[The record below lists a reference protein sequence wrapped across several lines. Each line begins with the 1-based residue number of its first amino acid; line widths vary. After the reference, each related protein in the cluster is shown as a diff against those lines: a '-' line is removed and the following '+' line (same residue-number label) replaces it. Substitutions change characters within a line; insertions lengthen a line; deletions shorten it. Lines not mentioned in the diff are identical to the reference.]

1 MKTPALLRPF
11 GIAAAILLAGACP
24 LHAASDVTVSAG
36 ATSGGAFAGTNPNVF
51 TPAAAAAVANTT
63 TIQNSLNGS
72 NAVTIGTA
80 SAAGGNGDLT
90 VATAIAKTAGG
101 SSTLTLNAVRDLA
114 INGQVL
120 SSTGAMPLVLTAGR
134 NIGNSQTL
142 TSNGGDITLSPTQTF
157 TLGAAVNAGAGQV
170 AIQTGSVESASAF
183 TLTGG
188 SVQVAAAAAL
198 RLQGTVAGPLTVAGT
213 VSPAQP
219 ADTGALQV
227 NGALTL
233 QATAT
238 TVVDLG
244 GTSEGGTFDR
254 ITATGA
260 AVIAGTLQVN
270 LVNNFHDT
278 ISGSS
283 VFTIVR
289 GASVTGTFSGYP
301 NGSRFTLAND
311 FGSLRV
317 NYTAT
322 TVTLD
327 DWKPVIVNLT
337 WDPGTADAGTAVFS
351 NINTRAGRH
360 YFRVLTQ
367 GTDIGA
373 WRTRLT
379 VAGGD
384 AALFLSKTNLPV
396 VGSYQYSSVQAG
408 SDGFVL
414 RDDQFAPGDEWYILV
429 NATAGA
435 QWSLFSGRAYV
446 HDLGPLPFTDNTP
459 ANGQYDIGESVT
471 PQTDPV
477 RPMPPEGIRF
487 YQAIV
492 PVGTPAWSLWLNGS
506 GRDIAL
512 RTNKVPFHSSTSY
525 YIRKQTG
532 QMLVV
537 PTVLGTGSNA
547 YFLSVVAPQGE
558 NIGLD
563 SRIQT
568 VTDIAFQF
576 TTASVAVTGA
586 PYRVYRTTVP
596 IDQLAWDVSTTAL
609 VGNPNVCVRKN
620 NVPGEWDNE
629 AFSEAPGTTTDSVT
643 LVPDFLTNGT
653 WFITVYGT
661 GNYTFTL
668 KSGDPVITP
677 MTFTDFKTNDQ
688 PNRAGWRY
696 YALTNI
702 PAQVGSLGWELLLG
716 NQVPGTQIALRR
728 NKVPSRWFYRANG
741 NLGTPSD
748 IGTQYMDYHGEGGFL
763 QRPGHQAD
771 VWYVG
776 IYTPLQPLG
785 LFTLDAHPIV
795 PATVAFNGSNTAVSG
810 LEPGRWKFQRIDVPA
825 GVLGWDLGVKSVTGG
840 TPELVV
846 RRDLLPDS
854 AGGNW
859 GSAESSPTW
868 PTGNSWAG
876 TVDWTGRTYDVHAP
890 LYQRVGERLV
900 MAMGRPLEPGTYY
913 VGVYNSHASES
924 AGYTVASRGIG
935 TGQSITVADLNYTAG
950 SSTNITNLTPR
961 EAAYFKVT
969 IPANTPSWEFTLAP
983 SVGEMMMAMRRGTVP
998 DFGAPGA
1005 SAGDGVQYNS
1015 GTSGYREIAMQKT
1028 GPERYLVLPRNDADF
1043 IVAGD
1048 YYIAVVSE
1056 GVSPPNTS
1064 TIGTG
1069 TSSGVLTSLGA
1080 FGTTSLGAASLAGI
1094 TQPVSLVGGQV
1105 KSYQFTVPAG
1115 TTGLELRLDNRVG
1128 NPVMSLISG
1137 SRIPQPGATPNGY
1150 SYYGF
1155 DGGQYSVTAGG
1166 VSRVY
1171 EDNLITLVNPPAGTY
1186 SLTVRAEQISSDYP
1200 DATADLV
1207 IRQVVNPPV
1216 PLAFDAGIATVAG
1229 QLIATWRYFAVTVPA
1244 GVLGWDLRVKNIT
1257 GGTPNLIVRRD
1268 VLPLTTSGN
1277 FSSPES
1283 SPTWPTGNSWA
1294 GVVDWTGRTYDIGSP
1309 TNLQVGKRLVMAMGR
1324 PLEPGTYYVGV
1335 YNSHGTESTAYTLES
1350 RGIGTGQSIT
1360 VADLTYPTGSNATIT
1375 NLTPREAAYF
1385 KVTIPANTP
1394 SWEMTLAPGA
1404 GEMMMAMRRGTIP
1417 DFSAPGASG
1426 GDGVQYNSGTS
1437 GYREIAMQKTGPER
1451 YLVLPR
1457 NDQDFIVAGDYYIAV
1472 ISEGQNPPS
1481 TNTIGTGTSSG
1492 VLTSLGAFATTDLGV
1507 ASAAGITEPVS
1518 LVGVQVKSYQ
1528 FLVPVGTASLEVRLD
1543 NRVGN
1548 PVMSLISG
1556 SRIPQPG
1563 ATPNGYSYYGYDGGQ
1578 YSAKAGALSRIYED
1592 NLITL
1597 ANPLA
1602 GTYSVTV
1609 RAEAI
1614 GSDYPAATANLVI
1627 VANSPVPMNFDGGTA
1642 TVTGQS
1648 PTAWRYFTVTV
1659 PAGVLGWD
1667 LRVKNTTG
1675 GTPELVV
1682 RRDVLPDSAG
1692 GNWGSPESNPT
1703 WPSGNSWAGVVD
1715 WTGRTYDIGSPTNLR
1730 VGERLVMAM
1739 GRPLE
1744 PGTYYVGVYNSHGTE
1759 NAAYTV
1765 ESRGIGTGQSITVA
1779 DLNYPAGSNAT
1790 ITNLTPREAA
1800 YFKVTIPP
1808 NTPTWEFTLAPTAGE
1823 MMMAMR
1829 RGTIPDFSAPGSSG
1843 GDGVQYDSGTT
1854 GNREIAMQKAGP
1866 ERYLVLP
1873 RNNADF
1879 IVAGDYYLAVI
1890 SEGVNPPGSNTI
1902 GTGTSSGV
1910 LTSLGAFGTTDLGA
1924 ASLAGITQPVSL
1936 LGGQVKSYQ
1945 FSVPVGTAILEL
1957 RLDNRVANPV
1967 MSLISG
1973 DRIPQPG
1980 ATPNSYSYYGYD
1992 GGQYSVPAGGLS
2004 RLYEANLITLTNPPA
2019 GTYSLTVQA
2028 DPVSGAY
2035 PAATATLVVRQVARL
2050 PLNYDVSLNGNGLS
2064 HTASRQLLDTQK
2076 DFFEVPV
2083 PTTLA
2088 GQPVI
2093 GWLIKMNNL
2102 QGDTTLKIYKTWG
2115 ASNTGIT
2122 IAGNTALVVPPF
2134 LTPGDTW
2141 FVEVTGTGL
2150 TNYTITS
2157 LPVTLERPVW
2167 TMPLGHNTTFGD
2179 SGNDSA
2185 GNPLPGDRGVDIGQ
2199 DDWQFYALD
2208 VPDGNSGLLRT
2219 ELQAIN
2225 GNPNLYIRE
2234 DGVPTTDHNSAGGG
2248 GISLVNR
2255 SLISTASEYGNWVPL
2270 DGRYEKQLRPGR
2282 WYLGV
2287 KASGASNARYRLR
2300 VSTGQV
2306 TDLALNGGTV
2316 AGQILVG
2323 RDWRYY
2329 RFTVPM
2335 DAPNTWSLTFSQQV
2349 GDVNLWLR
2357 DTLPP
2362 GNNSDGLE
2370 TTSPNSTGG
2379 LRTWSSDNK
2388 NQGPY
2393 STSGQ
2398 DAAGTY
2404 PFNTPPLRPGHTYY
2418 AGFRAANDATFS
2430 FSTATSGGS
2439 VGVLPVL
2446 DYYTGS
2452 INTSLAAGASLFYR
2466 IPVPANGTRMKWTA
2480 THPASVQLRLE
2491 QGTLPGATGSQHW
2504 TSGSSANVNFN
2515 QALSATVWPW
2525 QPNHDYYLRLTNTSG
2540 APQSV
2545 ALAQSGQNAA
2555 TEDEDADGLPDAWEL
2570 VYFPYLSF
2578 TNGAGDPD
2586 GDGVTNAVEFTDATI
2601 PNNVNSAK
2609 YFLTLTPS
2617 GGTPTKAPD
2626 LPKYDRGS
2634 VVNLTNTPLANYTF
2648 LGWQRTG
2655 SYGDDFAIRITG
2667 TVTIPT
2673 AGTYTFGTNAADGLR
2688 LKVDNTAVITDDTTH
2703 AAADKFGQI
2712 VLAAGTYPLELEA
2725 FEYNTGEA
2733 LELFAAAGSHASFNN
2748 NFRLLGDTANG
2759 GLLVE
2764 TLSGGS
2770 TVPGLTAWQIIG
2782 VGTGNIYNL
2791 TRMDELLTGIR
2802 AKRAESTRIAR
2813 TINYLGSASTDGRFT
2828 ANLPFPLLQP
2838 EPDNPFALGMFGDYA
2853 ITAVNT
2859 VPLPLAV
2866 DSPALFF
2873 TTTGDFPWLGQIA
2886 TTRDG
2891 VDAAQSGVIGH
2902 SQDSWCETSV
2912 TGPGS
2917 LSFWWQVSSEIGF
2930 DYLEFYI
2937 DGVLQPGR
2945 ISGNVA
2951 WQQQTYPL
2959 AAGAHTLRWRYVK
2972 DNTATDGADA
2982 GWVDQLVWTGGGGT
2996 PYSIW
3001 QAANFSPAQVA
3012 NPLVSGPDADPE
3024 RDGLPN
3030 LLEFAFNLPPWA
3042 PDLHQV
3048 TPGTGVDGL
3057 PRITVIQVGGQ
3068 PRLRFE
3074 YVRRRNGGITYLPQA
3089 SDGMAAAGPGSW
3101 DSLTGIPVISVI
3113 NAEWDR
3119 VVVEDV
3125 AGTGH
3130 PNRTGRVKVTMP

>member
-1 MKTPALLRPF
+1 MTPPALLRPF
-11 GIAAAILLAGACP
+11 GIAAAILLAGACQ
-24 LHAASDVTVSAG
+24 LQAASDVTVSTG
-36 ATSGGAFAGTNPNVF
+36 TTSGGAFAGTNPNVF
-51 TPAAAAAVANTT
+51 TPTAATAVANNG
-63 TIQNSLNGS
+63 TIQNSLNGG

-80 SAAGGNGDLT
+80 SAAGGTGDLT
-90 VATAIAKTAGG
+90 IASAIAKTAGL
-101 SSTLTLNAVRDLA
+101 SSTLTLDAVRDLA
-114 INGQVL
+114 INGVV
-120 SSTGAMPLVLTAGR
+120 SASTGAMPLVLTAGR
-134 NIGNSQTL
+134 NLSNSQPL
-142 TSNGGDITLSPTQTF
+142 TSNGGNITLSPTQTF

-183 TLTGG
+183 TITGG
-188 SVQVAAAAAL
+188 GVQVAAAAAL

-213 VSPAQP
+213 VSPAQT

-227 NGALTL
+227 NGTLTL
-233 QATAT
+233 QGTAT
-238 TVVDLG
+238 NVVDLG
-244 GTSEGGTFDR
+244 GTAEGSTFDR

-260 AVIAGTLQVN
+260 VTLAGALQVN

-289 GASVTGTFSGYP
+289 GSSVTGTFTGYP

-311 FGSLRV
+311 YGSLRV

-337 WDPGTADAGTAVFS
+337 WDPGTAEAGTQVFS
-351 NINTRAGRH
+351 NTNTRAGRH

-379 VAGGD
+379 LAVGD
-384 AALFLSKTNLPV
+384 AALYLSKTNLPTT
-396 VGSYQYSSVQAG
+396 GSYQFLSAQTG

-414 RDDQFAPGDEWYILV
+414 RDDQFAPGEEWYLLV

-446 HDLGPLPFTDNTP
+446 HDLGPLPFTD
-459 ANGQYDIGESVT
+459 ANGNSQYDIGEAVT
-471 PQTDPV
+471 PQTDPAT
-477 RPMPPEGIRF
+477 PMPPEGIRF
-487 YQAIV
+487 YQATV

-506 GRDIAL
+506 GRELAL
-512 RTNKVPFHSSTSY
+512 RTNKVPFHTSTGY
-525 YIRKQTG
+525 YTRKQAG

-558 NIGLD
+558 SIGLD

-568 VTDIAFQF
+568 VTDIAFQS
-576 TTASVAVTGA
+576 TTANVAVTGP
-586 PYRVYRTTVP
+586 PYRVFRTSVP
-596 IDQLAWDVSTTAL
+596 IDQLAWDVSTTVLA
-609 VGNPNVCVRKN
+609 GNPNVCVRKN

-629 AFSEAPGTTTDSVT
+629 AFSEAPGSTTDSVT

-653 WFITVYGT
+653 WFVTVYGT

-677 MTFTDFKTNDQ
+677 MNFTDVKTNDQ
-688 PNRAGWRY
+688 TTRAGWRY

-702 PAQVGSLGWELLLG
+702 PAQVGSLGWELLLA

-728 NKVPSRWFYRANG
+728 NKVPSRWLFRANG

-785 LFTLDAHPIV
+785 AFTLDAHPIV
-795 PATVAFNGSNTAVSG
+795 PATVGFDGSNTAVAG

-825 GVLGWDLGVKSVTGG
+825 GVLGWDLRVKNIASG
-840 TPELVV
+840 TPSMIV

-854 AGGNW
+854 ASGNW
-859 GSAESSPTW
+859 GSPEANPTW

-876 TVDWTGRTYDVHAP
+876 GVDWTGRTYEVYAP
-890 LYQRVGERLV
+890 PYPQVGDRLV

-913 VGVYNSHASES
+913 VGVYNSHATI
-924 AGYTVASRGIG
+924 AAAYTVESRGLG
-935 TGQSITVADLNYTAG
+935 TGQTITVADLSYAAG
-950 SSTNITNLTPR
+950 SNASVTNLAPR

-969 IPANTPSWEFTLAP
+969 IPPNTPSWEFTLAP
-983 SVGEMMMAMRRGTVP
+983 SAGEMMMAMRRSTVP
-998 DFGAPGA
+998 DF
-1005 SAGDGVQYNS
+1005 SATGVTTTGVQYDS
-1015 GTSGYREIAMQKT
+1015 GTSGSREVEMQKT
-1028 GPERYLVLPRNDADF
+1028 GPERYLVLPRNDEDF

-1048 YYIAVVSE
+1048 YYIAVISE
-1056 GVSPPNTS
+1056 GQSVPNGS

-1094 TQPVSLVGGQV
+1094 TQTVSLVGAQV

-1115 TTGLELRLDNRVG
+1115 TVGLELRLDNRVG
-1128 NPVMSLISG
+1128 DPVMSLISG
-1137 SRIPQPGATPNGY
+1137 SRIPQPGITSAGY
-1150 SYYGF
+1150 SYYGY
-1155 DGGQYSVTAGG
+1155 DGGQYSVPAGG
-1166 VSRVY
+1166 VNRLY
-1171 EDNLITLVNPPAGTY
+1171 DGNLITVANPPAGTY
-1186 SLTVRAEQISSDYP
+1186 SLTVRAEAVSSDYP
-1200 DATADLV
+1200 AATADLV

-1216 PLAFDAGIATVAG
+1216 PLGFDGATAVVSGHLPVA
-1229 QLIATWRYFAVTVPA
+1229 WRYFTVTVPA
-1244 GVLGWDLRVKNIT
+1244 GVLGWDLRLKNIT
-1257 GGTPNLIVRRD
+1257 GGTPSMIVRRD
-1268 VLPLTTSGN
+1268 VLPNSPSGN
-1277 FSSPES
+1277 WGSPETN
-1283 SPTWPTGNSWA
+1283 PTWPSGNSWA
-1294 GVVDWTGRTYDIGSP
+1294 GRLDWTGRTYEVYAP
-1309 TNLQVGKRLVMAMGR
+1309 PYPQVGDRLVMAMGR

-1335 YNSHGTESTAYTLES
+1335 YNSHATIAAAYTLES
-1350 RGIGTGQSIT
+1350 RGIGTGQTIT
-1360 VADLTYPTGSNATIT
+1360 VADFNPAAGSNTPIT

-1394 SWEMTLAPGA
+1394 SWEFTLAPSA
-1404 GEMMMAMRRGTIP
+1404 GEMMMAMRRGTVP
-1417 DFSAPGASG
+1417 DFSALGTTST
-1426 GDGVQYNSGTS
+1426 GVQYDTGTS
-1437 GYREIAMQKTGPER
+1437 GSREIEMQKTGPER
-1451 YLVLPR
+1451 YLMLPR
-1457 NDQDFIVAGDYYIAV
+1457 DDQDFIVAGDYYIAV
-1472 ISEGQNPPS
+1472 ISEGQSPPTPS
-1481 TNTIGTGTSSG
+1481 TIGTGTSSG
-1492 VLTSLGAFATTDLGV
+1492 VLTSLGVFGTTDLGT
-1507 ASAAGITEPVS
+1507 ASLGGITQPVS
-1518 LVGVQVKSYQ
+1518 LVGAQVKSYQ
-1528 FLVPVGTASLEVRLD
+1528 FTVPVGTASLEVRLD
-1543 NRVGN
+1543 NRVGD

-1563 ATPNGYSYYGYDGGQ
+1563 ATSNNYSYYDFDGGQ
-1578 YSAKAGALSRIYED
+1578 YSAKAGALSRIYEN

-1609 RAEAI
+1609 RAEAV
-1614 GSDYPAATANLVI
+1614 GSDYPAASADLVI
-1627 VANSPVPMNFDGGTA
+1627 VALAPVPLSFNGGTA
-1642 TVTGQS
+1642 TVAGQS

-1667 LRVKNTTG
+1667 LRLKNVTG
-1675 GTPELVV
+1675 GTPGMVV
-1682 RRDVLPDSAG
+1682 RRDVLPNSPG
-1692 GNWGSPESNPT
+1692 GNWGSPETSPT
-1703 WPSGNSWAGVVD
+1703 WPSGNSWAGVLD
-1715 WTGRTYDIGSPTNLR
+1715 WTGRSYEVYVAPYPQVAD
-1730 VGERLVMAM
+1730 RLVMAM

-1744 PGTYYVGVYNSHGTE
+1744 PGTYYVGVYNSHATIA
-1759 NAAYTV
+1759 AAYSV

-1779 DLNYPAGSNAT
+1779 DFNPAAGSTTT
-1790 ITNLTPREAA
+1790 ITNLVPREAA

-1808 NTPTWEFTLAPTAGE
+1808 NTPSWEFTLAPSAGE

-1829 RGTIPDFSAPGSSG
+1829 RGTVPDFSALGTTTT
-1843 GDGVQYDSGTT
+1843 GVQYDSGTS
-1854 GNREIAMQKAGP
+1854 GSREIEMQKPGP

-1873 RNNADF
+1873 RNDADF
-1879 IVAGDYYLAVI
+1879 IVAGDYYIAVI
-1890 SEGVNPPGSNTI
+1890 SEGINPPNTSTI

-1910 LTSLGAFGTTDLGA
+1910 LTSLGTLGTTSLGA

-1936 LGGQVKSYQ
+1936 VGAQVKSYQ
-1945 FSVPVGTAILEL
+1945 FTVPVDTASLEL

-1967 MSLISG
+1967 MSVISG
-1973 DRIPQPG
+1973 SRIPQPG
-1980 ATPNSYSYYGYD
+1980 ITSPSYSYYGYD
-1992 GGQYSVPAGGLS
+1992 GGQYAMPAGGLD
-2004 RLYEANLITLTNPPA
+2004 RLYESNLITLTNPPA
-2019 GTYSLTVQA
+2019 GTYSLTVRA
-2028 DPVSGAY
+2028 EVVSSDY
-2035 PAATATLVVRQVARL
+2035 PDATANLVVRQLARL
-2050 PLNYDVSLNGNGLS
+2050 PLNYAASLNGNGLS
-2064 HTASRQLLDTQK
+2064 HTATRQLLDTQK
-2076 DFFEVPV
+2076 DFFEVAV

-2115 ASNTGIT
+2115 NSATGIT
-2122 IAGNTALVVPPF
+2122 VSGNTALVVPPF

-2157 LPVTLERPVW
+2157 LPITLERPVW
-2167 TMPLGHNTTFGD
+2167 AMPVGHNTTFGD

-2199 DDWQFYALD
+2199 DDWQFYAID
-2208 VPDGNSGLLRT
+2208 VPDGNAGLLRT

-2234 DGVPTTDHNSAGGG
+2234 DGVPTTDHNAAGAGGT
-2248 GISLVNR
+2248 SLVDR
-2255 SLISTASEYGNWVPL
+2255 SLTSTASEYGNWVPL
-2270 DGRYEKQLRPGR
+2270 DGRYEKQLRAGR

-2287 KASGASNARYRLR
+2287 KASGASNARYRLK

-2306 TDLALNGGTV
+2306 TDLALNGASV
-2316 AGQILVG
+2316 AGQNLVG

-2329 RFTVPM
+2329 RFTVPQ

-2362 GNNSDGLE
+2362 GNNTDGLE
-2370 TTSPNSTGG
+2370 TASTTYSAG

-2398 DAAGTY
+2398 DAAGSY

-2439 VGVLPVL
+2439 IGVLPEL

-2466 IPVPANGTRMKWTA
+2466 IPVPPEATRMKWSA

-2504 TSGSSANVNFN
+2504 TSGSSANVAFN

-2525 QPNHDYYLRLTNTSG
+2525 QPNHDYYLRVINTSG
-2540 APQSV
+2540 SAQTV
-2545 ALAQSGQNAA
+2545 TLAMSGRNA
-2555 TEDEDADGLPDAWEL
+2555 TNEDEDADGLPDAWEL
-2570 VYFPYLSF
+2570 LYFPSIGT
-2578 TNGAGDPD
+2578 TNGTGDPD
-2586 GDGVTNAVEFTDATI
+2586 GDGVTNAVEFTDGTI

-2609 YFLTLTPS
+2609 YFLTITPS
-2617 GGTPTKAPD
+2617 GGTAAKSPD
-2626 LPKYDRGS
+2626 QPKYDRGA
-2634 VVNLTNTPLANYTF
+2634 VVNLTDTPLANYAF

-2655 SYGDDFAIRITG
+2655 SYGDDFAVQVTG
-2667 TVTIPT
+2667 TVTIPA

-2688 LKVDNTAVITDDTTH
+2688 LKVNNVAVITDDSTH
-2703 AAADKFGQI
+2703 AVTDKFGQL

-2725 FEYNTGEA
+2725 FEYNSGEA
-2733 LELFAAAGSHASFNN
+2733 LELFAAAGSHASFNS
-2748 NFRLLGDTANG
+2748 NFKLLGDTANG
-2759 GLLVE
+2759 GLLVQ

-2770 TVPGLTAWQIIG
+2770 TVAGLTVQQIIG

-2791 TRMDELLTGIR
+2791 ARMDDLLTGTR
-2802 AKRAESTRIAR
+2802 AKRAETTRIAR
-2813 TINYLGSASTDGRFT
+2813 TINYLGSASADGHFT
-2828 ANLPFPLLQP
+2828 ANAIFPLLQP
-2838 EPDNPFALGMFGDYA
+2838 EPDNPLALGMFGDYT

-2866 DSPALFF
+2866 DAPALVF
-2873 TTTGDFPWLGQIA
+2873 TTTGEAPWLGQIT

-2891 VDAAQSGVIGH
+2891 VDAAQSGPIGH
-2902 SQDSWCETSV
+2902 SQESWCETTV
-2912 TGPGS
+2912 TGSGS
-2917 LSFWWQVSSEIGF
+2917 LSFWWKVSSETGF
-2930 DYLEFYI
+2930 DYLEFYL
-2937 DGVLQPGR
+2937 DGALQSSR
-2945 ISGNVA
+2945 ISGNVD

-2959 AAGAHTLRWRYVK
+2959 AAGMHTLRWRYAK
-2972 DNTATDGADA
+2972 DASVTAGADA
-2982 GWVDQLVWTGGGGT
+2982 GWVDQLGWTPTGGT

-3001 QAANFSPAQVA
+3001 QAANFSPAQIA
-3012 NPLVSGPDADPE
+3012 DPLVSGPAADPE
-3024 RDGLPN
+3024 QDGITN
-3030 LLEFAFNLPPWA
+3030 LLEFAFNLPPLVS
-3042 PDLHQV
+3042 DQHQV
-3048 TPGTGVDGL
+3048 TPGSGAEGL
-3057 PRITVIQVGGQ
+3057 PHISVVQVGGQ

-3074 YVRRRNGGITYLPQA
+3074 YVRRRSGGITYLPQA
-3089 SDGMAAAGPGSW
+3089 SDAMAASGPGSW
-3101 DSLTGIPVISVI
+3101 ELLTGVPVVTAI
-3113 NAEWDR
+3113 NAQWDR

-3130 PNRTGRVKVTMP
+3130 PSRFGRVQLTMP